1 MLTSYQRHRLSDASW
16 MAVIQPPDDASRIV
30 FLHTEIKKKKKKKK
44 KSPLVGGVGGAVV
57 HTASG
62 LAHPHS
68 DTIGCLPGCFLLKL
82 GSQTALD
89 I

>member
-1 MLTSYQRHRLSDASW
+1 

-30 FLHTEIKKKKKKKK
+30 FLHTEIKKKKKK

-62 LAHPHS
+62 LAHPHA

-82 GSQTALD
+82 GSRMALD

>member
-1 MLTSYQRHRLSDASW
+1 

-30 FLHTEIKKKKKKKK
+30 FLHTEIKKKKK